1 MDLLYFISKSING
14 WTQYDQYMKQYC
26 NEKVCYAYGKIAK
39 TIMSKPIVIT
49 SGDPVLETLD
59 FKPYR
64 STVERRVIP
73 FFPSPDEPQV
83 LDVKTP
89 WGAVLTATKGDFLVS
104 EIDTPDDFWPINP
117 VIFEESYLLTRPG
130 YCAKNAVT
138 LLVPL
143 TDVTNGDQDQ
153 MVTVVSLEGPET
165 VRAGD
170 FYLAKGVK
178 GEVWPYP
185 KGKVDEVMT
194 PAE

>member
-1 MDLLYFISKSING
+1 MP
-14 WTQYDQYMKQYC
+14 YC
-26 NEKVCYAYGKIAK
+26 NDMVNRAYGKIAQ
-39 TIMSKPIVIT
+39 IMSKPIVIA
-49 SGDPVLETLD
+49 SDDPILEKLD

-64 STVERRVIP
+64 SKVERRVIP
-73 FFPSPDEPQV
+73 FFPDPDEAQA

-89 WGAVLTATKGDFLVS
+89 WGAVLTAKKGDFLVS
-104 EIDTPDDFWPINP
+104 ELDAPNDFWPIDP
-117 VIFEESYLLTRPG
+117 VIFEESYILTRPG

-143 TDVTNGDQDQ
+143 TDVTSGDENQ

-170 FYLAKGVK
+170 FYLAKGIK

-185 KGKVDEVMT
+185 KEKVDEVMT